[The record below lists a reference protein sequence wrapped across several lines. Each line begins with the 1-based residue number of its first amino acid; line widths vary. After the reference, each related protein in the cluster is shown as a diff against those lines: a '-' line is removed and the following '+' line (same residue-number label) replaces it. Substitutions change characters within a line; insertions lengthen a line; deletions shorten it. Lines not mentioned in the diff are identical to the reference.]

1 MNDMNLR
8 NFIKKIGKYYQ
19 LVLGYGLGQNDTIKE
34 IFKVSNILDE
44 CDNPITNQELI
55 EYNLFIL
62 EKYLKYKMVFTSTTN
77 KKSHIIIPLCFVKEI
92 FNSKKT
98 ITSDVIKIFAI
109 RNFLLEDEIEF
120 FDIFIDSFI
129 KLSDIGGEYIYDGN
143 YNNNNYSIIPIRLCK
158 YDLLSEL
165 LATLPYQQ
173 LKNKTLIKE

>member
-1 MNDMNLR
+1 MNLR

-19 LVLGYGLGQNDTIKE
+19 LVFGYGLGQNDTIKE